1 MINMIKLIADYGT
14 YGLWILSTREAVLEY
29 VDSGDFNL
37 SSMSFLISA
46 LGVVWSIVR
55 IVNSVLDG
63 RINREQ
69 TRLENERLI
78 REIYEL
84 EDYTTT
90 EWQEAEDFR
99 NERHK

>member
-1 MINMIKLIADYGT
+1 MIKLIADYGT

-29 VDSGDFNL
+29 VDSGYFNI

-63 RINREQ
+63 RVNREQ
-69 TRLENERLI
+69 TRLENERIL
-78 REIYEL
+78 RELYEL
-84 EDYTTT
+84 EDYDKTD
-90 EWQEAEDFR
+90 WYEAEQFR
-99 NERHK
+99 DEKHN

>member
-1 MINMIKLIADYGT
+1 MIKLLADYGT
-14 YGLWILSTREAVLEY
+14 YGLWILSTRETVLEY

>member
-1 MINMIKLIADYGT
+1 MIKLIADYGT
-14 YGLWILSTREAVLEY
+14 YGLWILSTRETVLEY

>member
-1 MINMIKLIADYGT
+1 MIKLIADYGT

-29 VDSGDFNL
+29 VDSGYFNM

-63 RINREQ
+63 RVNREQ
-69 TRLENERLI
+69 TRLENERLL
-78 REIYEL
+78 REIWEL
-84 EDYTTT
+84 EDL
-90 EWQEAEDFR
+90 EEDKI

>member
-1 MINMIKLIADYGT
+1 MIKLVADYGT

-29 VDSGDFNL
+29 VNSGDFNL

-63 RINREQ
+63 RVNREQ
-69 TRLENERLI
+69 TRLENERIL
-78 REIYEL
+78 RELYEL
-84 EDYTTT
+84 EDYDKGD
-90 EWQEAEDFR
+90 WYEAEQFR
-99 NERHK
+99 DERYK

>member
-1 MINMIKLIADYGT
+1 MIKLVADYGT

-29 VDSGDFNL
+29 VDSGYFNM

-63 RINREQ
+63 RVNREQ
-69 TRLENERLI
+69 TRLENERIL
-78 REIYEL
+78 RELYEL
-84 EDYTTT
+84 EDYDKTD
-90 EWQEAEDFR
+90 WYEAEQFR
-99 NERHK
+99 DEKHN